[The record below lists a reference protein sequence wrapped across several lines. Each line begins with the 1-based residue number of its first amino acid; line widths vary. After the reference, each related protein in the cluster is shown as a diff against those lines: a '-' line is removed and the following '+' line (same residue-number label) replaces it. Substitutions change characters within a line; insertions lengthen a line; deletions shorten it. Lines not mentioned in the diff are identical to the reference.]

1 MEQEPNGK
9 NINLD
14 CGAMYPEN
22 MAKIT
27 KLEGA
32 DLGIALDGDADR
44 VIFSDENGEI
54 INGDQIIAVLAREM
68 QKNNELI
75 DNQVVGTL
83 MSNLG
88 LENYLNKLNIHLHRT
103 NVGDRYILDKMIKSN
118 SKLGEP
124 SGHILL
130 SDFAKTG
137 DGLLTAIKILSLLKK
152 SGLKASEFLRPFKPI
167 PQSLKNLKNIDKN
180 VLLNKNIISLV
191 EKQQEE
197 LGKKGRIL
205 LRPSGTEDLIRIMVE
220 CTDLNLLKSTTEII
234 SKAII
239 KENDNKVELSNL
251 TKTVLVIAGSD
262 PSGGA
267 GIQADLKTLTSFG
280 VYGMTAITALTEQ
293 NTRGVT
299 DIFEIPLD
307 FVVKQINCCLS
318 DIGANAIKI
327 GMMHNTELINGVYEA
342 LKHNKIIGNKKI
354 SIVLD
359 PVMVA
364 KGGHRLLKEDAVNS
378 LKTFIKNTNPV
389 LTPNIPEA
397 EILTDIKINNLTDM
411 KTAGKKIIDLG
422 ANFVV
427 LKGGHMNK
435 HKLCQIY

>member
-1 MEQEPNGK
+1 MT
-9 NINLD
+9 IN
-14 CGAMYPEN
+14 
-22 MAKIT
+22 
-27 KLEGA
+27 
-32 DLGIALDGDADR
+32 R
-44 VIFSDENGEI
+44 V
-54 INGDQIIAVLAREM
+54 
-68 QKNNELI
+68 
-75 DNQVVGTL
+75 
-83 MSNLG
+83 SNL
-88 LENYLNKLNIHLHRT
+88 
-103 NVGDRYILDKMIKSN
+103 S
-118 SKLGEP
+118 
-124 SGHILL
+124 
-130 SDFAKTG
+130 
-137 DGLLTAIKILSLLKK
+137 
-152 SGLKASEFLRPFKPI
+152 
-167 PQSLKNLKNIDKN
+167 
-180 VLLNKNIISLV
+180 
-191 EKQQEE
+191 
-197 LGKKGRIL
+197 
-205 LRPSGTEDLIRIMVE
+205 
-220 CTDLNLLKSTTEII
+220 
-234 SKAII
+234 
-239 KENDNKVELSNL
+239 
-251 TKTVLVIAGSD
+251 KTVLVIAGSD

-280 VYGMTAITALTEQ
+280 IYGMTAITALTEQ

-307 FVVKQINCCLS
+307 FVEKQINCCLS

-411 KTAGKKIIDLG
+411 KTAAKKIINLG

-427 LKGGHMNK
+427 LKGGHMDAPIMSD
-435 HKLCQIY
+435 LLIGTDVIDQIDTKKIITNNTHGTGCTMASALTAGLAKSLEIKEAFRNAHIYVNQAIMTSPTFGAGHGPINHSFNIK